1 MYLEETQKFINSKKY
16 KILLSEQQI
25 KKKVK
30 ELGRQISNDYRGK
43 CPILI
48 GVLNGSFI
56 FCADLFREIDID
68 CEVDFIKI
76 SSYGEAMETSSVVKL
91 LKDIDAHLKGR
102 HVLVVEDIVD
112 SGYSVQ
118 FLKHRINKT
127 NPKSLNFVSL
137 LVKEDGAKVPYDIQ
151 YIGFK
156 IPNRFVVGYGLDYA
170 QKFRNLPT
178 IYLMDNVDAEREE
191 AKNLK

>member
-1 MYLEETQKFINSKKY
+1 MTMEETPKFLQSNEHE
-16 KILLSEQQI
+16 ILISADEI

-30 ELGRQISNDYRGK
+30 ELGQQISEDYRGK

-76 SSYGEAMETSSVVKL
+76 SSYGDAMATSGKVKL
-91 LKDIDAHLKGR
+91 LKNIDAHLKDR
-102 HVLVVEDIVD
+102 HVIVVEDIVD

-118 FLKHRINKT
+118 YLHRRISMSE
-127 NPKSLNFVSL
+127 PKSLRFVSL
-137 LVKEDGAKVPYDIQ
+137 LVKEGSEKVPYEID
-151 YIGFK
+151 YIGFR
-156 IPNRFVVGYGLDYA
+156 IPNRFVVGYGLDLA
-170 QKFRNLPT
+170 QKFRNLPHV
-178 IYLMDNVDAEREE
+178 YLVE
-191 AKNLK
+191 

>member
-1 MYLEETQKFINSKKY
+1 MYSEETQKFLDGKQY
-16 KILLSEQQI
+16 KVLLSEEKI

-30 ELGRQISNDYRGK
+30 ELGRQISDDYRGK

-48 GVLNGSFI
+48 GVLNGSFV

-76 SSYGEAMETSSVVKL
+76 SSYGEALETSGVVKL
-91 LKDIDAHLKGR
+91 LKDIDAHVEGR
-102 HVLVVEDIVD
+102 HVLVIEDIVD
-112 SGYSVQ
+112 SGYSVR
-118 FLKHRINKT
+118 FLEKRIKAA

-137 LVKEDGAKVPYDIQ
+137 LVKEGGAKVSYEIQ
-151 YIGFK
+151 YVGFK

-170 QKFRNLPT
+170 QKFRNLPA
-178 IYLMDNVDAEREE
+178 IYLMD
-191 AKNLK
+191 

>member
-1 MYLEETQKFINSKKY
+1 MQFEETQEIEEGNRY
-16 KILLSEQQI
+16 KILLTGDEI
-25 KKKVK
+25 REKVK
-30 ELGRQISNDYRGK
+30 ELGKRISNDYRGK

-76 SSYGEAMETSSVVKL
+76 SSYGSAMETTSVVKL
-91 LKDIDAHLKGR
+91 LKDIDAHLEGR

-112 SGYSVQ
+112 SGYSIR
-118 FLKHRINKT
+118 FLRNRMSKAKPKT
-127 NPKSLNFVSL
+127 LKFVSL
-137 LVKEDGAKVPYDIQ
+137 LVKEGGAKIPYDIH

-156 IPNRFVVGYGLDYA
+156 IPNQFVVGYGLDFA
-170 QKFRNLPT
+170 QRFRNLSSV
-178 IYLMDNVDAEREE
+178 YVME
-191 AKNLK
+191 

>member
-1 MYLEETQKFINSKKY
+1 VPLEETRKFLNGKQY
-16 KILLSEQQI
+16 KLLLSEQTI
-25 KKKVK
+25 KKKIK
-30 ELGRQISNDYRGK
+30 ELGKQISNDYRGK

-76 SSYGEAMETSSVVKL
+76 SSYGEALETSGVVKL
-91 LKDIDAHLKGR
+91 LKDIDADIEGR

-112 SGYSVQ
+112 SGYSVR
-118 FLKHRINKT
+118 FLEKKMKQA
-127 NPKSLNFVSL
+127 NPKTLNFVSL
-137 LVKEDGAKVPYDIQ
+137 LVKEGGAKVSYEIQ

-170 QKFRNLPT
+170 QKFRNLPC
-178 IYLMDNVDAEREE
+178 IYLMD
-191 AKNLK
+191 